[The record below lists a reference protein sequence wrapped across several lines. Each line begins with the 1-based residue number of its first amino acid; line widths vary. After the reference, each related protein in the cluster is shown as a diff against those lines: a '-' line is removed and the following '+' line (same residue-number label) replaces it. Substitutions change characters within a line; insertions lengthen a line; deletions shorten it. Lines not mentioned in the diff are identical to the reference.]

1 MAEVT
6 NTSPPGAKGTK
17 EPGNQ
22 ADKLRTAGSA
32 AQQET
37 ENRPVG
43 SAEQGCASKDATWIE
58 IELVG
63 EDDTG
68 IADAAYLI
76 VAADGKE
83 FRGKTDAN
91 GLARLEGI
99 VKGDCKVGF
108 PLLDREA
115 WEKI

>member
-1 MAEVT
+1 MAE
-6 NTSPPGAKGTK
+6 GTK
-17 EPGNQ
+17 EPGSQ
-22 ADKLRTAGSA
+22 ADKLRTSGSA

-37 ENRPVG
+37 GNRPVG
-43 SAEQGCASKDATWIE
+43 SSEQSCGSKDTTWIE

-76 VAADGKE
+76 VTADGKE

-91 GLARLEGI
+91 GLARPEGI
-99 VKGDCKVGF
+99 VKGVCKVGF
-108 PLLDREA
+108 PLLDQEA

>member
-17 EPGNQ
+17 GSGNQ

-32 AQQET
+32 AQQGT
-37 ENRPVG
+37 GNRPVG
-43 SAEQGCASKDATWIE
+43 SSEQSCPSKDTTWIE

-76 VAADGKE
+76 VTADGKE

-91 GLARLEGI
+91 GLARL
-99 VKGDCKVGF
+99 VGLCHGGLQSRLPAF
-108 PLLDREA
+108 GSGSVGE
-115 WEKI
+115 I

>member
-1 MAEVT
+1 MAE
-6 NTSPPGAKGTK
+6 GTK
-17 EPGNQ
+17 EPGSQ

-37 ENRPVG
+37 GNRPVD
-43 SAEQGCASKDATWIE
+43 SAAQSCPSEDTTWIE

-76 VAADGKE
+76 VTADGKE

-108 PLLDREA
+108 PLLDQEA
-115 WEKI
+115 WKKI